1 MSPKLLPRY
10 RLLNV
15 FFIATVISI
24 FGMILSNILTIGS
37 DYWSS
42 GNIGDGYL
50 QIASMIFS
58 GEGFRFE
65 PGGSLVMHR
74 PPLYS
79 YLIAPLTSFPIAIQ
93 RYAIPSLN
101 AIFAGTST
109 TLIYYLTVN
118 IFNCQRSAV
127 AAIVIFLINPWLH
140 RLITTPHTAMLQSMI
155 FLAIATTL
163 FTLVINQRVKSPLSP
178 KKFFLLTILYGV
190 LGGTLG
196 LTHGAGFAVFSIS
209 WLGLMAI
216 ILKSNENNKFSRIAS
231 VLLAGA
237 IGGAIISTWSIRNA
251 NNFSITFPV
260 TTGAPLNYFVGN
272 VYWDTGGHNFDP
284 EKSLKDNA
292 LFIGGVKL
300 SEKDVIQYWGV
311 IDPNH
316 ELTLQNSFK
325 EHILKYPGSVI
336 KKVVL
341 TSLDIF
347 IPATHWFYCS
357 YYNNVSCANEGISGT
372 VHRFGISIYM
382 GSILVLAFVSIKRH
396 KAKRGPIFLLLF
408 LAVLHILPYLPL
420 GQWAPHGIY
429 ALSSLTLLIVI
440 ASGALFN
447 RKDKADRYRLN

>member
-1 MSPKLLPRY
+1 MNPKLLPRY
-10 RLLNV
+10 RLLNI
-15 FFIATVISI
+15 FFISTLISI
-24 FGMILSNILTIGS
+24 LGIIFSNFLVIGS

-50 QIASMIFS
+50 QIASMIFR

-65 PGGSLVMHR
+65 PNGPLVMHR
-74 PPLYS
+74 PPLYP
-79 YLIAPLTSFPIAIQ
+79 YLIAPLTSFSVAIQ
-93 RYAIPSLN
+93 KFAIPSLN
-101 AIFAGTST
+101 AIFAGVSA

-118 IFNCQRSAV
+118 IFSCQRSAV
-127 AAIVIFLINPWLH
+127 AAVVMFLISPWLH

-163 FTLVINQRVKSPLSP
+163 YTLIIKGRVKNRLSP
-178 KKFFLLTILYGV
+178 KRFFLLTIWYGL
-190 LGGTLG
+190 LGGALG
-196 LTHGAGFAVFSIS
+196 LTHGAGFAVFGIT
-209 WLGLMAI
+209 WLGLMTI
-216 ILKSNENNKFSRIAS
+216 ILKSNGSNKFSRISS
-231 VLLAGA
+231 VILAAA
-237 IGGAIISTWSIRNA
+237 IAIAIISTWSIRNA
-251 NNFSITFPV
+251 NNFPITFPI

-272 VYWDTGGHNFDP
+272 VYWDLGGHNLDS

-292 LFIGGVKL
+292 LFIGGVNL
-300 SEKDVIQYWGV
+300 PEKDVIQYWGV

-325 EHILKYPGSVI
+325 EHILEHPGSVI
-336 KKVVL
+336 KKAFL

-357 YYNNVSCANEGISGT
+357 YYNNANCANEGISGA
-372 VHRFGISIYM
+372 VHRFGISLYM
-382 GSILVLAFVSIKRH
+382 GSILVLTFISIKLNNT
-396 KAKRGPIFLLLF
+396 KRGPIFLLLF

-440 ASGALFN
+440 ASGGLFN
-447 RKDKADRYRLN
+447 QTDKADHY

>member
-1 MSPKLLPRY
+1 MNPKLLPRY
-10 RLLNV
+10 RLLSI
-15 FFIATVISI
+15 FFISTMISI
-24 FGMILSNILTIGS
+24 FGIILSNNLAVGN

-50 QIASMIFS
+50 QIASMIFR

-65 PGGSLVMHR
+65 PGGPLVMHR
-74 PPLYS
+74 PPLYP
-79 YLIAPLTSFPIAIQ
+79 YLIAPLTSYPVAIQ
-93 RYAIPSLN
+93 RYAVPSLN

-109 TLIYYLTVN
+109 TLIYYLSVN
-118 IFNCQRSAV
+118 IFNCQRSAI
-127 AAIVIFLINPWLH
+127 AAVVMFLINPWLH
-140 RLITTPHTAMLQSMI
+140 RLIIIPHTAMLQAMI

-163 FTLVINQRVKSPLSP
+163 YALVINGRVKSPLSR
-178 KKFFLLTILYGV
+178 KRFFLLTILYGA
-190 LGGTLG
+190 LGGALG
-196 LTHGAGFAVFSIS
+196 LTHGAGFAVFGIS
-209 WLGLMAI
+209 WLGLMTI
-216 ILKSNENNKFSRIAS
+216 ILKSSGSNKLSRIIS
-231 VLLAGA
+231 VLLAA
-237 IGGAIISTWSIRNA
+237 AFASAIISTWSIRNA
-251 NNFSITFPV
+251 NNFPITFPI

-272 VYWDTGGHNFDP
+272 VYWDIGGHNFDP

-292 LFIGGVKL
+292 LFIGGVNL

-311 IDPNH
+311 MDPHH

-325 EHILKYPGSVI
+325 EHVLEHPGSVI
-336 KKVVL
+336 KKTVL

-357 YYNNVSCANEGISGT
+357 YYNNASCANEGISGT

-408 LAVLHILPYLPL
+408 LAVLHILPYLPF

-447 RKDKADRYRLN
+447 RTDKADRY